1 MPSSLN
7 RHWIARALLVAGACA
22 LIIGFLDYEPDP
34 VCIQVVGAN
43 CPEGDSAAGWFLVA
57 GLCLILG
64 CVVVLRRERKT
75 PPRVASQPAVV
86 HATPERSQSPAALG
100 LILVLT
106 LGAAVWSLVTIM
118 ELAERDQPQG
128 VGIVVAAG
136 GILAANR
143 ARANNDRLL
152 LSWAWFAV
160 IADLVIF
167 TVWLFAL
174 ASPYMS

>member
-1 MPSSLN
+1 
-7 RHWIARALLVAGACA
+7 V
-22 LIIGFLDYEPDP
+22 
-34 VCIQVVGAN
+34 
-43 CPEGDSAAGWFLVA
+43 
-57 GLCLILG
+57 
-64 CVVVLRRERKT
+64 
-75 PPRVASQPAVV
+75 
-86 HATPERSQSPAALG
+86 G

-128 VGIVVAAG
+128 VLISWVIGIVVAAG
-136 GILAANR
+136 GIFAANR
-143 ARANNDRLL
+143 ARVNNDRLL

-160 IADLVIF
+160 IADLVTF